1 MLLGSFEGLSGRRG
15 PLGKLLGMKVLQRL
29 VVAVPYVQERLDHL
43 GEQLG
48 AGADL
53 LECERPGDS
62 QRPGTAGELPQERVH
77 APTVD
82 ALVPLRPLAD
92 SDDAEV
98 DLGVLWQQVCHQ
110 VGDTGSERG
119 AGGITDPEPHGG
131 VVPAVGHE
139 NEVALNALVPAPK
152 EVGADADRVPDRG
165 PAVGG
170 QEGDEILDVREM
182 VGLYRAEGDGHADG
196 VGERDEP
203 EGGPRTGPFVKDP
216 VDRRAGHFD
225 LLALAPGP
233 LGVGQRR
240 EHALREVKEE
250 NVAFAYGGRTNRG
263 AQLLHQVSVRVPGL
277 APRGQLRA

>member
-1 MLLGSFEGLSGRRG
+1 MSKRSARSVLASDVGLDHLPERAVPVAEIGRCAARSGQEADLHLGARRGRRCARRWRDWPVALEPGDGIVLLGSFEGLSGRRG

-53 LECERPGDS
+53 LECERPGDP

-119 AGGITDPEPHGG
+119 AGGITDPNRTE
-131 VVPAVGHE
+131 
-139 NEVALNALVPAPK
+139 ALSQPSVT
-152 EVGADADRVPDRG
+152 
-165 PAVGG
+165 
-170 QEGDEILDVREM
+170 
-182 VGLYRAEGDGHADG
+182 
-196 VGERDEP
+196 
-203 EGGPRTGPFVKDP
+203 RTRLP
-216 VDRRAGHFD
+216 
-225 LLALAPGP
+225 
-233 LGVGQRR
+233 
-240 EHALREVKEE
+240 
-250 NVAFAYGGRTNRG
+250 
-263 AQLLHQVSVRVPGL
+263 
-277 APRGQLRA
+277 